1 MVFQA
6 YEYGDQLIALYREV
20 AKQSVG
26 EAVKCKM
33 LLTRML
39 MGLCALGFMWRA
51 GTRKQIDRLKSHLKA
66 DM

>member
-39 MGLCALGFMWRA
+39 MGLCVRLHVA
-51 GTRKQIDRLKSHLKA
+51 GRYPQTD
-66 DM
+66 